1 VTLAEQGDQPWLRE
15 PAAQAARELL
25 QQTLLFPLARALAS
39 PRVQG
44 AELLSAAPQ
53 PALLAANHA
62 SDIDTPLILQALPR
76 TFRRR
81 TLVAAAADRF
91 YRDRMRATLTALWF
105 NTFPFDRGAS
115 LRGLQS
121 AALLLREGYNVLLY
135 PQATRS
141 AGSLEG
147 FRTGVARLAIAT
159 STPLIP
165 VYVGGS
171 ALVMPKGRGVI
182 QRGQVT
188 VAFGRAL
195 LPADGEQ
202 PQQLLARLQ
211 QSVAAL
217 RAGTARRRRGR

>member
-1 VTLAEQGDQPWLRE
+1 MLGEQGDQPWLRE
-15 PAAQAARELL
+15 AGAQAVRELAQL
-25 QQTLLFPLARALAS
+25 TVLFPLTRVLAS
-39 PRVQG
+39 PRVIG
-44 AELLSAAPQ
+44 AELLLSAPQ
-53 PALLAANHA
+53 PAVLAANHA

-76 TFRRR
+76 PFRRR
-81 TLVAAAADRF
+81 TVVAAAADRF
-91 YRDRMRATLTALWF
+91 YRDRARAALTTLLF

-141 AGSLEG
+141 GGSLEG

-159 STPLIP
+159 SSALIP

-182 QRGQVT
+182 QRARVT
-188 VAFGRAL
+188 VAFGRWLTAVE
-195 LPADGEQ
+195 DEQ
-202 PQQLLARLQ
+202 PQQLLERLQ
-211 QSVAAL
+211 QAVATL
-217 RAGTARRRRGR
+217 RDAAARPRSR